1 MSKINDIKNT
11 IQYSIRDIY
20 SIIEYLNLSEADKIN
35 VMDTA
40 EVIYDKLDN
49 LKSTEINYDILSLMK

>member
-1 MSKINDIKNT
+1 MSKINDIKNA
-11 IQYSIRDIY
+11 IQHNITEVYSV
-20 SIIEYLNLSEADKIN
+20 IEYLNLSKAEKID

-49 LKSTEINYDILSLMK
+49 LKSTDINYDILSLMK

>member
-11 IQYSIRDIY
+11 IRYSIRDIY
-20 SIIEYLNLSEADKIN
+20 SIIEYLNLSESDKIN

>member
-1 MSKINDIKNT
+1 MSKIKDIKNT
-11 IQYSIRDIY
+11 IRYSISDVY
-20 SIIEYLNLSEADKIN
+20 SVIEYLNLSEAEKIN
-35 VMDTA
+35 VLDTA

>member
-11 IQYSIRDIY
+11 IRYSISDVY
-20 SIIEYLNLSEADKIN
+20 SVIEYLNLSEAEKIN
-35 VMDTA
+35 VLDTA

>member
-1 MSKINDIKNT
+1 MSKIKDIKNT
-11 IQYSIRDIY
+11 IQYSISDVY
-20 SIIEYLNLSEADKIN
+20 SVIEYLNLSEAEKIN
-35 VMDTA
+35 IMDTA

>member
-1 MSKINDIKNT
+1 MSKINDIKNA
-11 IQYSIRDIY
+11 IQHNITEVYSV
-20 SIIEYLNLSEADKIN
+20 IEYLNLSKDEKID

-49 LKSTEINYDILSLMK
+49 LKSTDINYDILSLMK

>member
-1 MSKINDIKNT
+1 MSKINDIKNA
-11 IQYSIRDIY
+11 IQHNITEVYSV
-20 SIIEYLNLSEADKIN
+20 IEYLNLSKDEKID

-49 LKSTEINYDILSLMK
+49 LKSIDINYDILSLMK

>member
-1 MSKINDIKNT
+1 MSKINDIKNA
-11 IQYSIRDIY
+11 IQHNITEVYSV
-20 SIIEYLNLSEADKIN
+20 IEYLNLSKDEKID

-40 EVIYDKLDN
+40 EVICDKLDN

>member
-1 MSKINDIKNT
+1 MSKINVIKNA
-11 IQYSIRDIY
+11 IQHNITEVYSV
-20 SIIEYLNLSEADKIN
+20 IEYLNLSKDEKID

-49 LKSTEINYDILSLMK
+49 LKSTDINYDILSLMK

>member
-1 MSKINDIKNT
+1 MSKIKDIKNT
-11 IQYSIRDIY
+11 IQYSIRDVY
-20 SIIEYLNLSEADKIN
+20 SVIEYLNLSEAEKIN

>member
-1 MSKINDIKNT
+1 MSKINDIKNA
-11 IQYSIRDIY
+11 IQQNITEVYSV
-20 SIIEYLNLSEADKIN
+20 IEYLNLSKDEKID

-40 EVIYDKLDN
+40 EVICDKLDN

>member
-1 MSKINDIKNT
+1 MSKIKDIKNT
-11 IQYSIRDIY
+11 IQYSIRDVY
-20 SIIEYLNLSEADKIN
+20 SVIEYLNLSEDEKIN

>member
-1 MSKINDIKNT
+1 MSKINDIKNA
-11 IQYSIRDIY
+11 IQHNIAEVYSV
-20 SIIEYLNLSEADKIN
+20 IEYLNLSKDEKID

-49 LKSTEINYDILSLMK
+49 LKSTDINYDILSLMK

>member
-1 MSKINDIKNT
+1 MSKINVIKNS
-11 IQYSIRDIY
+11 IQHNIIEVYSV
-20 SIIEYLNLSEADKIN
+20 IEYLNLSKDEKIN

-40 EVIYDKLDN
+40 EVICDKLDN

>member
-1 MSKINDIKNT
+1 MSKINNIKNAIKHNIT
-11 IQYSIRDIY
+11 EVYSV
-20 SIIEYLNLSEADKIN
+20 IEYLNLSKDEKIN

>member
-1 MSKINDIKNT
+1 MSKINVIKNA
-11 IQYSIRDIY
+11 IQHNITEVYSV
-20 SIIEYLNLSEADKIN
+20 IEYLNLSKAEKID

-49 LKSTEINYDILSLMK
+49 LKSTDINYDILSLMK

>member
-1 MSKINDIKNT
+1 MSKIKDIKNT
-11 IQYSIRDIY
+11 IQYNIRDIY
-20 SIIEYLNLSEADKIN
+20 SVIEYLNLSEDEKIN

>member
-1 MSKINDIKNT
+1 MSKINDIKNA
-11 IQYSIRDIY
+11 IQHNIIEVYSV
-20 SIIEYLNLSEADKIN
+20 IEYLNLSKDEKIN

-40 EVIYDKLDN
+40 EVICDKLDN

>member
-1 MSKINDIKNT
+1 MSKINVIKNA
-11 IQYSIRDIY
+11 IQHNITEVYSV
-20 SIIEYLNLSEADKIN
+20 IEYLNLSKDEKID

-40 EVIYDKLDN
+40 EVICDKLDN

>member
-1 MSKINDIKNT
+1 MSKINAIKNT
-11 IQYSIRDIY
+11 IRYSISDIY
-20 SIIEYLNLSEADKIN
+20 SIIEYLNLSEDEKIN

-40 EVIYDKLDN
+40 EVIYDKLNN

>member
-1 MSKINDIKNT
+1 MSKIKDIKNT
-11 IQYSIRDIY
+11 IQYSVRDIY
-20 SIIEYLNLSEADKIN
+20 SVIEYLNLSEDEKIN

>member
-1 MSKINDIKNT
+1 MSKINDIKNA
-11 IQYSIRDIY
+11 IQHNITEVY
-20 SIIEYLNLSEADKIN
+20 SIIEYLNLSKDEKID

-49 LKSTEINYDILSLMK
+49 LKSTDINYDILSLMK

>member
-1 MSKINDIKNT
+1 MSKIKDIKNT
-11 IQYSIRDIY
+11 IRYSISDIY
-20 SIIEYLNLSEADKIN
+20 SIIEYLNLSEDEKIN